1 MKVLFLMMQQVQV
14 LMCVLL
20 GVCVFC
26 RDEPQS
32 RLSKMGAMP
41 TPFHAAPDD
50 FPPPPVE
57 EDESEIEEAS
67 GIT

>member
-1 MKVLFLMMQQVQV
+1 MGILTGSG
-14 LMCVLL
+14 C
-20 GVCVFC
+20 VCVCC

-41 TPFHAAPDD
+41 TPFQAAPDD

-57 EDESEIEEAS
+57 EDEPEIEDAP